1 MKLVMVAFAY
11 DDPLDAHLHPLLS
24 LRFQLVCQY
33 GRRFGLFVYNL
44 IIVRW
49 YQDDCEDYLRFLS
62 PLSVNK

>member
-1 MKLVMVAFAY
+1 MVAFAY
-11 DDPLDAHLHPLLS
+11 DDPNECHKHSLLS

-44 IIVRW
+44 IIVHW
-49 YQDDCEDYLRFLS
+49 YQDDHEDYLRLKS